1 MPEIK
6 EFGRVTGEG
15 RIRLLSGLHIGAG
28 KDSVEIGGTD
38 SPVIKHPH
46 TGQPYIPGS
55 SIKGRV
61 RFLLEWAL
69 NKVRQDGKPWGAEGN
84 NRNNTNQTFEPDDP
98 ILRTFGNALK
108 SEDWQGGPTRLIVRD
123 APLVRSWVD
132 TIVGAGLPLTEEKTE
147 VVIDRIQGKA
157 LEGVG
162 PRTIERVPAAAEF
175 EFNFSFR
182 LYSVDNDNAKGDID
196 CLNWWLAGLGLL
208 EQDALGGSG
217 SRGYGRIRFEHL
229 TLHYKGNDYPLEERF
244 RINRLEATP
253 PRIWGPD

>member
-15 RIRLLSGLHIGAG
+15 RIHLLSGLHIGAG

-55 SIKGRV
+55 SIKGRI

-69 NKVRQDGKPWGAEGN
+69 NRVREDGKPWGAEGN
-84 NRNNTNQTFEPDDP
+84 NPHNTNQTFEADDP

-108 SEDWQGGPTRLIVRD
+108 SEHWQGGPTRLIVRD
-123 APLVRSWVD
+123 APLVQDWVQK
-132 TIVGAGLPLTEEKTE
+132 TLAAGLPLTEEKTE

-162 PRTIERVPAAAEF
+162 PRTIERVPASAEF

-182 LYSVDNDNAKGDID
+182 LYSVDKDDAKGDIA

-217 SRGYGRIRFEHL
+217 SRGYGRVRFENL
-229 TLHYKGNDYPLEERF
+229 TLHYNGRDYPLDGRF
-244 RINRLEATP
+244 RINRLESTAP
-253 PRIWGPD
+253 SIWEPD